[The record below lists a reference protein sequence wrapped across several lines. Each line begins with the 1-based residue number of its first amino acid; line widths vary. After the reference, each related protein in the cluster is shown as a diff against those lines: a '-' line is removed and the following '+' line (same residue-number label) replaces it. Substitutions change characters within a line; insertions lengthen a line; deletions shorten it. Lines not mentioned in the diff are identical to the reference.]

1 MIEII
6 CNKDDSDKSEE
17 NPKDNNTCIRRPKN
31 IKQIGDVSSDKK
43 IYIEDYAFTYINSIA
58 YNSPQE
64 EQAGVLLGELAKE
77 GNERCVFVKGVIKA
91 ALGDTSDTGIYFN
104 ENIWNKIYSD
114 TEKYFPDLSVVGWF
128 AVMPEVTDE
137 RMARLKKLHLDNFA
151 GNMKGVKEKIP
162 YLKECNINCL
172 HLMPFLDTP
181 KGRSDGGYAVADFC
195 KVRPDLGTM
204 KDLAELTE
212 KCHEE
217 DINVCMDFVMNHTS
231 EDHEW
236 ARRARAGE
244 GEYMSR
250 YFFYDNEE
258 IPEKYEKT
266 VPQVFPTTA
275 PGNFTYL
282 PETGHYV
289 MTTFYPYQWDLNYH
303 NPKVFN
309 EMIGNILYLAN
320 MGVEV
325 FRIDAVP
332 YIWKELGTNCRNLPQ
347 VHSIVRMLRMILE
360 MVCPGVI
367 LKGEV
372 VMEPKELPVYFG
384 TEQEPECHM
393 LYGVSSMVNLW
404 AALATRDTRMLK
416 HQMDVIHSLP
426 KNCYFVNYLRCHDDI
441 GWGLDE
447 EQEKKLE
454 IDPIQHKEYLYHFF
468 EGTYPYSFARG
479 ELYNYDP
486 VTKDARSCGTTAS
499 LCGIEKGGFEGDL
512 EQVKQGIQR
521 VLMMHA
527 ACMSMEGFVMLSS
540 GDEIGQVNDYNYKK
554 NPDTAA
560 DSRYLH
566 RSPFQWENAEK
577 RKKPGTVQYAIWNG
591 LKQMEE
597 FRREE
602 NCFGETA
609 GISTWDTGNSSVFA
623 IRRTA
628 GREELICL
636 ANFSEYGQNAWLNC
650 LEGEYEDLFTG
661 EKLEMNSVWMNPYQY
676 RWCVKK

>member
-1 MIEII
+1 MKRMQNQAKPVSKRTWRE
-6 CNKDDSDKSEE
+6 KMTYMK
-17 NPKDNNTCIRRPKN
+17 KN
-31 IKQIGDVSSDKK
+31 WQ
-43 IYIEDYAFTYINSIA
+43 
-58 YNSPQE
+58 
-64 EQAGVLLGELAKE
+64 L
-77 GNERCVFVKGVIKA
+77 
-91 ALGDTSDTGIYFN
+91 
-104 ENIWNKIYSD
+104 
-114 TEKYFPDLSVVGWF
+114 
-128 AVMPEVTDE
+128 
-137 RMARLKKLHLDNFA
+137 
-151 GNMKGVKEKIP
+151 
-162 YLKECNINCL
+162 YLFF
-172 HLMPFLDTP
+172 LMPGL
-181 KGRSDGGYAVADFC
+181 
-195 KVRPDLGTM
+195 L
-204 KDLAELTE
+204 LTIIF
-212 KCHEE
+212 K
-217 DINVCMDFVMNHTS
+217 
-231 EDHEW
+231 
-236 ARRARAGE
+236 
-244 GEYMSR
+244 
-250 YFFYDNEE
+250 
-258 IPEKYEKT
+258 
-266 VPQVFPTTA
+266 
-275 PGNFTYL
+275 YL
-282 PETGHYV
+282 P
-289 MTTFYPYQWDLNYH
+289 
-303 NPKVFN
+303 
-309 EMIGNILYLAN
+309 
-320 MGVEV
+320 MG
-325 FRIDAVP
+325 
-332 YIWKELGTNCRNLPQ
+332 
-347 VHSIVRMLRMILE
+347 
-360 MVCPGVI
+360 
-367 LKGEV
+367 
-372 VMEPKELPVYFG
+372 
-384 TEQEPECHM
+384 
-393 LYGVSSMVNLW
+393 
-404 AALATRDTRMLK
+404 
-416 HQMDVIHSLP
+416 
-426 KNCYFVNYLRCHDDI
+426 
-441 GWGLDE
+441 GLLIAFED
-447 EQEKKLE
+447 
-454 IDPIQHKEYLYHFF
+454 LYHFF

-609 GISTWDTGNSSVFA
+609 GISTWDTGNTSVFA

>member
-1 MIEII
+1 MMI
-6 CNKDDSDKSEE
+6 S
-17 NPKDNNTCIRRPKN
+17 
-31 IKQIGDVSSDKK
+31 
-43 IYIEDYAFTYINSIA
+43 
-58 YNSPQE
+58 
-64 EQAGVLLGELAKE
+64 AG
-77 GNERCVFVKGVIKA
+77 
-91 ALGDTSDTGIYFN
+91 
-104 ENIWNKIYSD
+104 
-114 TEKYFPDLSVVGWF
+114 
-128 AVMPEVTDE
+128 
-137 RMARLKKLHLDNFA
+137 
-151 GNMKGVKEKIP
+151 
-162 YLKECNINCL
+162 
-172 HLMPFLDTP
+172 
-181 KGRSDGGYAVADFC
+181 
-195 KVRPDLGTM
+195 
-204 KDLAELTE
+204 
-212 KCHEE
+212 
-217 DINVCMDFVMNHTS
+217 
-231 EDHEW
+231 
-236 ARRARAGE
+236 
-244 GEYMSR
+244 
-250 YFFYDNEE
+250 
-258 IPEKYEKT
+258 
-266 VPQVFPTTA
+266 
-275 PGNFTYL
+275 
-282 PETGHYV
+282 
-289 MTTFYPYQWDLNYH
+289 
-303 NPKVFN
+303 
-309 EMIGNILYLAN
+309 
-320 MGVEV
+320 
-325 FRIDAVP
+325 
-332 YIWKELGTNCRNLPQ
+332 
-347 VHSIVRMLRMILE
+347 
-360 MVCPGVI
+360 
-367 LKGEV
+367 
-372 VMEPKELPVYFG
+372 
-384 TEQEPECHM
+384 
-393 LYGVSSMVNLW
+393 
-404 AALATRDTRMLK
+404 
-416 HQMDVIHSLP
+416 
-426 KNCYFVNYLRCHDDI
+426 
-441 GWGLDE
+441 GLDE

-499 LCGIEKGGFEGDL
+499 LCGIEKGGFEGDP